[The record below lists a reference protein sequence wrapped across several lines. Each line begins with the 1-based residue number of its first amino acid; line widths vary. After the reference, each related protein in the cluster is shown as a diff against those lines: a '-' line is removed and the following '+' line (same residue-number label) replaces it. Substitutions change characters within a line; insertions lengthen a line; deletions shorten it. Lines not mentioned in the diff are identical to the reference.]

1 MPSTTAI
8 TVRSVSK
15 KFRLFASPKERL
27 MEALHPFRKQYHR
40 EFWALRDVSFE
51 VGRGETVG
59 ILGRNGSGKS
69 TLLQIICSVMQP
81 TQGEVQ
87 VNGRIS
93 AILEL
98 GAGFNPEFTGRDN
111 VILNGAIMGVS
122 RKEMLNR
129 LPEIEAFA
137 DIGEFFDQPV
147 KTYSSGM
154 FVRVAFAAAINVE
167 PEVLIVD
174 EALAVGDGKFQQRC
188 FTKFRELQGCGVT
201 IIFVTHDVE
210 SIVRHC
216 QRAIL
221 LNAGAIVTDGHPT
234 IAVQRYIDLMEGRL
248 TFPVDAGDK
257 GYPGTTHKAN
267 TRIGSQNDALEQF
280 IAEQSIEDVCSK
292 RRSYN
297 PKEHHQPSQCA
308 SIVDYLLVTGDRAD
322 PTHISS
328 GQVVN
333 IFFKVFFID
342 AVKQP
347 CFGLS
352 VKTQDG
358 VTIYALNSSW
368 TDVKPR
374 AAARGECR
382 VVRFRTPMLV
392 NSGNIFLD
400 FGVDEVMMVDTYK
413 CITRRMAIVHL
424 VVLPTCTFHGVADL
438 GAQFTESTCPTPNP
452 VW

>member
-8 TVRSVSK
+8 SVRSVSK
-15 KFRLFASPKERL
+15 KFRLFASQKERL
-27 MEALHPFRKQYHR
+27 LEALHPFRKQYHR
-40 EFWALRDVSFE
+40 EFWALRNVSFE

-59 ILGRNGSGKS
+59 IIGRNGSGKS
-69 TLLQIICSVMQP
+69 TLLQIICSVMQA
-81 TQGEVQ
+81 TQGEAH

-93 AILEL
+93 ALLEL

-111 VILNGAIMGVS
+111 VILNGAIMGVP
-122 RKEMLNR
+122 RKEMLIR

-167 PEVLIVD
+167 PDILIVD

-188 FTKFRELQGCGVT
+188 FNKFRELQGRGVT

-234 IAVQRYIDLMEGRL
+234 IAVQRYIDLMEDRL
-248 TFPVDAGDK
+248 ASPVHADDK
-257 GYPGTTHKAN
+257 GSLGTTHRDS
-267 TRIGSQNDALEQF
+267 TRSGSQNDALEQF
-280 IAEQSIEDVCSK
+280 IAEQPIKDVCSK

-308 SIVDYLLVTGDRAD
+308 IIVDYLLVTGDRVD
-322 PTHISS
+322 PTHICS
-328 GQVVN
+328 GQVVD
-333 IFFKVFFID
+333 IFFKVLFID
-342 AVKQP
+342 AVEQP

-352 VKTQDG
+352 IKTQDG

-368 TDVKPR
+368 TDVKLH
-374 AAARGECR
+374 AAIRGEYR

-392 NSGNIFLD
+392 NSGDIFLD
-400 FGVDEVMMVDTYK
+400 FGVDEVTMVNTYE
-413 CITRRMAIVHL
+413 CMTRRMAIVHL
-424 VVLPTCTFHGVADL
+424 VVLPASTFHGLANL
-438 GAQFTESTCPTPNP
+438 GAQFTEGTCPTPNL